1 MKIQFFLLIILLAL
15 PNPAKTD
22 DDRSAVEDVFNRY
35 GGPPLYRYYQYFS
48 PDNSSKYEKMIRNQP
63 DANEYWGDRYLHNTV
78 PDPLE
83 EKKINRELMDLHHS
97 SSDQTAKD
105 ENNENN

>member
-1 MKIQFFLLIILLAL
+1 MKIQFFLFIILLAWPSSL
-15 PNPAKTD
+15 KSD

-63 DANEYWGDRYLHNTV
+63 DANEYWGDRYLQNSA

-83 EKKINRELMDLHHS
+83 EKRINRELMDLHNDS
-97 SSDQTAKD
+97 SNQPTK
-105 ENNENN
+105 NEDY